1 MAPAAGEK
9 NWPNA
14 LDHAVFFFCGQ
25 TKSKNEPRKIK
36 WITMECSIEEH
47 TEGLGSCS
55 IKWKC
60 HRLFDAGNR
69 ILATGSRT
77 KIHAEH
83 FKSTQYCR
91 HFIFYYEHTFIS
103 MVKLVGC
110 PLLAFIHIKIIQSQ
124 CGNESLISTW
134 HLTFSIWTRCYCII
148 AFFLR
153 TGLLDMIFL
162 QLEQI
167 FQFYWMLFCWDI
179 FPYWHDVDWNSV
191 LVQWQQVIVT

>member
-1 MAPAAGEK
+1 MKVPQIIR
-9 NWPNA
+9 
-14 LDHAVFFFCGQ
+14 C
-25 TKSKNEPRKIK
+25 
-36 WITMECSIEEH
+36 
-47 TEGLGSCS
+47 
-55 IKWKC
+55 WKPHSC
-60 HRLFDAGNR
+60 HRKPNQNPCRTLQIDA
-69 ILATGSRT
+69 ILPAFHLLLRT
-77 KIHAEH
+77 YLHFNGKI
-83 FKSTQYCR
+83 
-91 HFIFYYEHTFIS
+91 
-103 MVKLVGC
+103 GGGW